1 MRASEWTG
9 DVEGMLAMF
18 IPIVV
23 NVALFCFLTVAVWVR
38 ERRREREAFYRYEAQ
53 KKIVEQSGS
62 GALQV
67 IELMR
72 AEADA
77 KARRSREAR
86 TLGGLITTVVG
97 ASTGVLLYE
106 LIPERGVWAAALIPT
121 SVGLAILLH
130 CWLVSRG
137 AEASSTRRAV
147 DPGPPPPTTMP
158 GC

>member
-9 DVEGMLAMF
+9 DVEGMIAMF

-23 NVALFCFLTVAVWVR
+23 NVALFCFLTVAVWVH

-53 KKIVEQSGS
+53 KKIVEQGGS
-62 GALQV
+62 GVLQV
-67 IELMR
+67 LELMR

-97 ASTGVLLYE
+97 ASTGILLYE
-106 LIPERGVWAAALIPT
+106 LNPVRGVWAVGLIPA
-121 SVGLAILLH
+121 SVGLAILAH
-130 CWLVSRG
+130 SWLVSRG
-137 AEASSTRRAV
+137 AEASSARRGA
-147 DPGPPPPTTMP
+147 DPGPPPPATMP